1 VAAAFLLKPKPIAPE
16 AIRASVVR
24 TPALIECAW
33 QLPVAVTYQRELAS
47 QSNGSLCGPASLAN
61 AFRSLGEAATREDEV
76 LAGTGKCWTGICVMG
91 LTLDQ
96 LAGVARKH
104 TQRAVTVLRDLT
116 RERFRAELRRSN
128 DPRLRYL
135 VNFARKPADRQRQA
149 LRRDRHARRRQEA
162 RPASTGSALA
172 MGHPR

>member
-1 VAAAFLLKPKPIAPE
+1 MAAAFLLKPKPIAPE

-135 VNFARKPADRQRQA
+135 INFAASRSSVPVQVTTPRSPATSS
-149 LRRDRHARRRQEA
+149 
-162 RPASTGSALA
+162 PKTSSSCSTSTATSAP
-172 MGHPR
+172 G